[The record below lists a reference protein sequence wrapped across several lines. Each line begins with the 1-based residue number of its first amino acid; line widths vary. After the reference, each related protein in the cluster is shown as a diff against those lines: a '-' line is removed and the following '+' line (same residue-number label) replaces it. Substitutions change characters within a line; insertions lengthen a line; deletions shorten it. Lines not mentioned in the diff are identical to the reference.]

1 MTKKDPITQLCVSIS
16 NKYPLRTNQATYR
29 AAEPQPLENVSNFLN
44 AKSSFFFNQ
53 RQQMNLK
60 KLTLKPATIPGA
72 KRVSKPLPLDAE
84 GHIIRPL
91 DVQGNLIVRT
101 LRTTKKNSQIA

>member
-16 NKYPLRTNQATYR
+16 NKYSLQANQATYR
-29 AAEPQPLENVSNFLN
+29 AAQPQPLENVSNFLN

-53 RQQMNLK
+53 GQQMHLK
-60 KLTLKPATIPGA
+60 KLTLKLATVPRA

-84 GHIIRPL
+84 GHVIRPR

-101 LRTTKKNSQIA
+101 LTTTRKN